1 MEVELLELKND
12 LVFQELF
19 GRQKNSKITRHLI
32 SLILQR
38 EIRNLNLDV
47 NKRMLGNRKNS
58 KIGRLDI
65 RAKFND
71 GEDCNIELQV
81 APYEHM
87 EKRMLAYWA
96 MMYQNKISRG
106 NDYEILKPTIS
117 ILIADYRIKELEHIS
132 GYHTIWNLREKKY
145 KETILTKDIEMHVLE
160 IPKIKEN
167 EILKDEL
174 ALWLKFIENP
184 KNEEVEKLMCE
195 NIFLKQAREELAY
208 LSGEP
213 DFQDIVQSRADFLRD
228 QYSYNAQARRNG
240 LAEGRKE
247 GIKEGMKTGEKMGE
261 KKKQKEIAIKLI
273 KLEMPIEQIVEVT
286 GLTKEE
292 VMKLKESKN

>member
-38 EIRNLNLDV
+38 EIRNLDLDV

-58 KIGRLDI
+58 KIGRLDV

-117 ILIADYRIKELEHIS
+117 ILIANYRIKELEHIS
-132 GYHTIWNLREKKY
+132 EYHTIWN
-145 KETILTKDIEMHVLE
+145 
-160 IPKIKEN
+160 
-167 EILKDEL
+167 
-174 ALWLKFIENP
+174 
-184 KNEEVEKLMCE
+184 
-195 NIFLKQAREELAY
+195 
-208 LSGEP
+208 
-213 DFQDIVQSRADFLRD
+213 
-228 QYSYNAQARRNG
+228 
-240 LAEGRKE
+240 
-247 GIKEGMKTGEKMGE
+247 
-261 KKKQKEIAIKLI
+261 
-273 KLEMPIEQIVEVT
+273 
-286 GLTKEE
+286 
-292 VMKLKESKN
+292 

>member
-1 MEVELLELKND
+1 MAVELLELKND

-19 GRQKNSKITRHLI
+19 GRQKNSKITGHLI
-32 SLILQR
+32 SLILQK
-38 EIRNLNLDV
+38 EIRNLDLDV
-47 NKRMLGNRKNS
+47 NKRMLGNRKDA
-58 KIGRLDI
+58 KIGRLDV
-65 RAKFND
+65 RAKFNN

-117 ILIADYRIKELEHIS
+117 ILIADYKIKELEHIAE
-132 GYHTIWNLREKKY
+132 YHTIWNLREKTY
-145 KETILTKDIEMHVLE
+145 KETILTQDIEIHILE

-195 NIFLKQAREELAY
+195 NMFLKQAREELAY

-213 DFQDIVQSRADFLRD
+213 DFQDMVQSRADFLRD

-247 GIKEGMKTGEKMGE
+247 GRKEGE
-261 KKKQKEIAIKLI
+261 KKKQQEIAKKLI
-273 KLEMPIEQIVEVT
+273 NLKMPLEQVAEVT

-292 VMKLKESKN
+292 VIKMRTIRN

>member
-1 MEVELLELKND
+1 ME
-12 LVFQELF
+12 
-19 GRQKNSKITRHLI
+19 
-32 SLILQR
+32 
-38 EIRNLNLDV
+38 
-47 NKRMLGNRKNS
+47 
-58 KIGRLDI
+58 
-65 RAKFND
+65 
-71 GEDCNIELQV
+71 
-81 APYEHM
+81 
-87 EKRMLAYWA
+87 
-96 MMYQNKISRG
+96 
-106 NDYEILKPTIS
+106 
-117 ILIADYRIKELEHIS
+117 
-132 GYHTIWNLREKKY
+132 LREKKY

-247 GIKEGMKTGEKMGE
+247 GIKEGIKTGEKMGE